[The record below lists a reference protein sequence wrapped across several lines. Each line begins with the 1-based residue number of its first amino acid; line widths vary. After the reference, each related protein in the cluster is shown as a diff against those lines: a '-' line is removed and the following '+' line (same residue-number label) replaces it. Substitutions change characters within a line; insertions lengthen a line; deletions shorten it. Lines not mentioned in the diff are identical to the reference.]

1 MDVFLRYT
9 DGSQNGVSRP
19 FIIPISLPPSNTT
32 VYNYISTAQG
42 GTPRPHS
49 SFDCI
54 DIRSNGNLLGGVP
67 LLLPQKKYFI
77 KKIAY
82 REGVSMKKLY
92 MILPLA
98 LILCFMV
105 CGSRGRDLYRLL
117 HPCHRYVTDF
127 AYSRLIW
134 LNGA

>member
-9 DGSQNGVSRP
+9 DGSQNGVSHP

-32 VYNYISTAQG
+32 VYNYISTAQRG
-42 GTPRPHS
+42 NSRPHS

-54 DIRSNGNLLGGVP
+54 DIRSNGNLLGVFRYCSH
-67 LLLPQKKYFI
+67 KKNILF

-92 MILPLA
+92 MILLLA
-98 LILCFMV
+98 LIPCFMV
-105 CGSRGRDLYRLL
+105 RGSSGRDLYRLL